1 MIQINLLPVRQ
12 IKKRLQLYR
21 QAGIFLA
28 SLLVLFA
35 LLGITA
41 ISMANK
47 AADIKKDLVVL
58 NKKKASFQTI
68 INEIQKLKKDKEALE
83 NKLEAIKQL
92 KRGSQ
97 QPVRV
102 LDALATLTPADRLWL
117 KSLKQSPDQLQI
129 SGVALDNATIAQY
142 MNDLTRSPYFSAAN
156 LGSTK
161 LTKIGG
167 RKLKSFTLNVAIKQA
182 TPVATTDP
190 KTKQPSKGR
199 HK

>member
-12 IKKRLQLYR
+12 IKKRLQLYQ
-21 QAGIFLA
+21 QAAIFLA
-28 SLLVLFA
+28 SLVVLLA
-35 LLGITA
+35 ILGGA
-41 ISMANK
+41 AASMANK
-47 AADIKKDLVVL
+47 AADIQKDLTAL
-58 NKKKASFQTI
+58 NKKKASFQI
-68 INEIQKLKKDKEALE
+68 IIKEIEQLKKDKQALE
-83 NKLEAIKQL
+83 KKLEAIKQL
-92 KRGSQ
+92 KKGSQ

-117 KSLKQSPDQLQI
+117 KSLKQSPDKLQI

-142 MNDLTRSPYFSAAN
+142 MNDLTQSPYFTAAN

-161 LTKIGG
+161 LAKIGG
-167 RKLKSFTLNVAIKQA
+167 RKLKTFTLDVTIKQE
-182 TPVATTDP
+182 TPVEATDS

>member
-12 IKKRLQLYR
+12 IKKRLLLYQ
-21 QAGIFLA
+21 QAAIFLA
-28 SLLVLFA
+28 ALLVL
-35 LLGITA
+35 LSILGVTA
-41 ISMANK
+41 ASMAGK
-47 AADIKKDLVVL
+47 VSDIQNDLTAL

-68 INEIQKLKKDKEALE
+68 INEIEQLKKDKEALE

-117 KSLKQSPDQLQI
+117 KSLRQSPNQLQI

-142 MNDLTRSPYFSAAN
+142 MNDLTQSPYFTAAN

-161 LTKIGG
+161 LAQIGG
-167 RKLKSFTLNVAIKQA
+167 RKLKTFTLDVSIKQETSVPPA
-182 TPVATTDP
+182 EP
-190 KTKQPSKGR
+190 KTKQPPKGR
-199 HK
+199 H